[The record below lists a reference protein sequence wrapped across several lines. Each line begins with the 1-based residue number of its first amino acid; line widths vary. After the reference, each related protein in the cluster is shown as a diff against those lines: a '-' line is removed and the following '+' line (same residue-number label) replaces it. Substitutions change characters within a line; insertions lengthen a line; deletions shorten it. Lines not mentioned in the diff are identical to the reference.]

1 MIQAPALIEGHREP
15 KPVPE
20 RLSPVPRAL
29 LGLALAFLALGMGA
43 TSSAQVV
50 VHREGGRSFEVGIY
64 EGVPWPIVPAPIA
77 GPLPPAPHFPAA
89 PTAPTPAGERIV
101 ALLGEIQANLR
112 DTVYQHATEVRADE
126 GVYRWDCSGMTAW
139 ILRRTARGAMRAITR
154 ERPVARDFVRAIE
167 RAPVGRS
174 RGGWE
179 RVDRLESAMPGDLF
193 AWRRPRGF
201 PSRNTGHVGF
211 LLNVPAPVAGMAG
224 AFAVRIADATSLG
237 HQDDSRQDDPDGG
250 FGIGTL
256 VFLTDASGQGSHY
269 GWFGTESEGYV
280 TTPIVIGRVS
290 R

>member
-1 MIQAPALIEGHREP
+1 M
-15 KPVPE
+15 
-20 RLSPVPRAL
+20 PRAL
-29 LGLALAFLALGMGA
+29 VTLAALLVALGMVSS
-43 TSSAQVV
+43 SSAQIIVGGA
-50 VHREGGRSFEVGIY
+50 GGRTFEVGIY
-64 EGVPWPIVPAPIA
+64 EGVPWPIVPAPID
-77 GPLPPAPHFPAA
+77 GPLPPSPHFSAA
-89 PTAPTPAGERIV
+89 PPAPTPTGARIV
-101 ALLGEIQANLR
+101 SLLGEIQASVR
-112 DTVYQHATEVRADE
+112 DTVYQHTTDVRADE
-126 GVYRWDCSGMTAW
+126 GVYRWDCSGMAAW

-179 RVDRLESAMPGDLF
+179 RIAQLSSAMPGDLF

-211 LLNVPAPVAGMAG
+211 IVNVPAPVPGMPG

-237 HQDDSRQDDPDGG
+237 HQDDSRANDPDGG

-256 VFLTDASGQGSHY
+256 VFLTDATGAGSHY

>member
-1 MIQAPALIEGHREP
+1 MPRLLSALF
-15 KPVPE
+15 VS
-20 RLSPVPRAL
+20 LV
-29 LGLALAFLALGMGA
+29 LALVAPGA
-43 TSSAQVV
+43 AQVIV
-50 VHREGGRSFEVGIY
+50 RGEHGRSFEVGIY

-77 GPLPPAPHFPAA
+77 GPLPPSPVFSPAPAA
-89 PTAPTPAGERIV
+89 PTPVGERV
-101 ALLGEIQANLR
+101 MELLAQIEGNVR
-112 DTVYQHATEVRADE
+112 DTVYQHTTDVRADE

-179 RVDRLESAMPGDLF
+179 RIERMDGAMPGDLF

-211 LLNVPAPVAGMAG
+211 ILNTPMPVPGMPG

-237 HQDDSRQDDPDGG
+237 HQDDSRANDPDGG

-256 VFLTDASGQGSHY
+256 VFLTDESGAGSHY
-269 GWFGTESEGYV
+269 GWFGTESDGYV